1 MEDNNKEAVENLV
14 DLNQSLN
21 RRRKKLYVIG
31 TFTILGALLLATI
44 LFFAITGPEVK
55 GFLLNSKCAT
65 DIQ

>member
-31 TFTILGALLLATI
+31 TFTILGVLLLAVI
-44 LFFAITGPEVK
+44 LFFAITDSLEK
-55 GFLLNSKCAT
+55 FLTNSKCAT

>member
-1 MEDNNKEAVENLV
+1 MEDNISESRETLMN
-14 DLNQSLN
+14 LNQSLN

-31 TFTILGALLLATI
+31 TFTILGVLLLATI

-55 GFLLNSKCAT
+55 GFLINSKCAT

>member
-31 TFTILGALLLATI
+31 TFTILGVLLLAVI
-44 LFFAITGPEVK
+44 LFFAITDSLEK
-55 GFLLNSKCAT
+55 FLANSKCAT